1 MTTVTR
7 FAIET
12 NDNKTFYVYTKT
24 IKAAREMAA
33 LYFRTSTYL
42 IRAADSR
49 DDAHYDERNKI

>member
-1 MTTVTR
+1 MTSR

-33 LYFRTSTYL
+33 LYFRASTYL
-42 IRAADSR
+42 IRPA
-49 DDAHYDERNKI
+49 DERDTANYDKRNKL